1 MKKFTS
7 VMADQKQSKMFGKQQ
22 STDKSLK
29 LRKFRSVMGPA
40 PAIEG
45 GCSDDEDDKDE
56 CVHKIRSKY

>member
-1 MKKFTS
+1 
-7 VMADQKQSKMFGKQQ
+7 
-22 STDKSLK
+22 
-29 LRKFRSVMGPA
+29 MGPA